1 MLRLFSDSRMNLHV
15 PPNSHPERPERLR
28 AILHWLEHSPLNAQ
42 CSTGNIRPA
51 TVEELL
57 RVHHQSHLAKLLEFE
72 SRGGGQI
79 EADTWINPGSIE
91 TARLAAGA
99 CVQAVDGIVNG
110 PDRRAF
116 CIVRPPGHHARPD
129 SAMGFCLFNSI
140 AVAAR
145 HAIEKVGLA
154 RVLIVDWDVH
164 HGNGTQEIFY
174 EDPRIAFF
182 SIHRFPFYPGTGRAD
197 ETGLGHGL
205 GFTKNIPLRFGTH
218 RKEYRAAFR
227 SSLEEFADRV
237 KPELILLSAGFDAHK
252 ADPVGNLGLESEDF
266 EELTE
271 DILAIADMHSGG
283 KIVSI
288 LEGGY
293 NVSKLVESV
302 EAHLGRLA
310 VERTNDP
317 DGI

>member
-1 MLRLFSDSRMNLHV
+1 MLRLYQDSRMNLHV
-15 PPNSHPERPERLR
+15 PPPSHPERPERLT
-28 AILHWLEHSPLNAQ
+28 ALLHWLEKSPLKAG

-57 RVHHQSHLAKLLEFE
+57 RVQNQSHLAKLQFFE

-79 EADTWINPGSIE
+79 EADTWMNSGSIE
-91 TARLAAGA
+91 SARLAAGA
-99 CVQAVDGIVNG
+99 CVEAVEGVVNG
-110 PDRRAF
+110 PERRAF

-129 SAMGFCLFNSI
+129 SAMGFCFFNSI

-145 HAIEKVGLA
+145 HATEKLGLE

-174 EDPRIAFF
+174 DDPRVAFF
-182 SIHRFPFYPGTGRAD
+182 SIHRFPFYPGTGRED
-197 ETGLGHGL
+197 ETGTGDGL
-205 GFTKNIPLRFGTH
+205 GFTKNMPMRFGTP
-218 RKEYRAAFR
+218 RKEFLAAFQ
-227 SSLEEFADRV
+227 SSLGGFADRV

-271 DILAIADMHSGG
+271 AILAIADMHSGG
-283 KIVSI
+283 KIVSV

-293 NVSKLVESV
+293 NVLKLVESV

-310 VERTNDP
+310 
-317 DGI
+317 I